1 MKILAISASP
11 NRGRN
16 SDTMLDY
23 FIKGVEKKE
32 GLSIEKIYLDQIP
45 IAYYRYEN
53 KNGPE
58 ENEIELKELTNKL
71 ANEIEALIISTPT
84 YNFSVPAQLKNFIDR
99 IGFIALDYSNRNRLG
114 QPIGKFKHLHLYF
127 IVSGG
132 TPNWIQR
139 ILFFLFPPFWLKT
152 IFTYYRGKNLGS
164 FYSGDIQSFNNQKI
178 LNKCII
184 RGEIFAKKLS
194 KKNIKQ
200 IPNNNN
206 ANCYYSEEIN

>member
-23 FIKGVEKKE
+23 FIKGVERKN

-45 IAYYRYEN
+45 IAYYRYDN

-58 ENEIELKELTNKL
+58 KNEIEFKELTNKIS
-71 ANEIEALIISTPT
+71 NGINALIIATPT
-84 YNFSVPAQLKNFIDR
+84 YNFSVPAHLKNFIDR
-99 IGFIALDYSNRNRLG
+99 IGFISLDYSNRNRLG

-139 ILFFLFPPFWLKT
+139 ILFFLFPQFWLKI
-152 IFTYYRGKNLGS
+152 IFNYYGGNVFGS
-164 FYSGDIQSFNNQKI
+164 LYSGDIQSFNNKKI
-178 LNKCII
+178 LEKCMKK
-184 RGEIFAKKLS
+184 GEAFATKLFKKY
-194 KKNIKQ
+194 IKQ
-200 IPNNNN
+200 IPNNNY
-206 ANCYYSEEIN
+206 ANCYYSEKIN